1 MAPNSS
7 SARGLLA
14 ALRAPAALTV
24 LCLLLSASNA
34 SAESAPGTLA
44 LYEPPLS
51 GEPGADATGADGAV
65 WFTVASPAAIDRIDS
80 SGHLTEY
87 AAGLDAGSHPVS
99 IARGPDGN
107 VWFTDDGTTP
117 AIGRVTPSGEITE
130 FSEGLPAGSHPAQI
144 ATGPDGAVWFTDQG
158 SEPAVGSISPLG
170 AIVEFKAGLAVGSR
184 PAGIA
189 AGPEGDLWFTDDGT
203 TAAIGRLEPATES
216 GEIKEFSA
224 GLNEGS
230 APGSI
235 AAGPDGELWFADRGS
250 TPAIG
255 HLTPDGETP
264 TIEELS
270 EGLPVGS
277 APGAISTGA
286 DGNLWFTDEDALAPA
301 LGRITALGTVTEF
314 TAPPAVGQTPAPGL
328 APAADAR
335 LWFGLDAGVGSSIAA
350 ATTGAPVGQI
360 APSVLGSGVVGT
372 PALCTGASWP
382 GWNGS
387 TPSSTAFGFDGYSW
401 QLDGVAIEGAGGETY
416 IPPIGDA
423 GHRLS
428 CRVTA
433 TYALPSVTEV
443 AVSEAVTLAAPS
455 IERSPTPPS
464 ATGTLAVSPS
474 VVFSAAKSSCAGTTW
489 TASSLA
495 TQWLLDGS
503 PIAGATQSSFT
514 PPRSDDGHALA
525 CRQTATS
532 PEGSSSLTS
541 ASRTIHEQPP
551 QPSWATAPASE
562 QCSSPVCM
570 QSGEAGEGESQGAY
584 QQGGAWFA
592 ASAVRCVSA
601 PWTSTAGGS
610 LLPDVARSA
619 QAHAVSMALQRMT
632 ASGPVTV
639 ASTELGDLGTARDAI
654 DDLGSAVGAPF
665 ERLIASSYGTQTF
678 AHGELWTQR
687 FPGSI
692 GQPSWFVAGQGD
704 LLYDVSSGAAVEGSF
719 QLLYNLTA
727 ADLGARLRCVA
738 VAEDGPLSAPTRASH
753 TSSEYTVS
761 SSSRCAPQWLAPGHG
776 PQPTA
781 FVLGRLRCLQAPS
794 NLGALGGGSPGLA
807 VGAGAMRFSL
817 YCALSS
823 GCRGRLALAAPGG
836 SVIAQTNLALG
847 HGQRGLVRLTLGSD
861 GRRLLRRRGKL
872 GLAANLSLRAQRHV
886 RHVSALRLFGV
897 D

>member
-14 ALRAPAALTV
+14 ALRTLGALTV
-24 LCLLLSASNA
+24 LCLLLSASSA
-34 SAESAPGTLA
+34 RAESAPGTLA
-44 LYEPPLS
+44 LYEPPLA

-107 VWFTDDGTTP
+107 VWFTDDGSTP
-117 AIGRVTPSGEITE
+117 AIGRVTPSGEIVE
-130 FSEGLPAGSHPAQI
+130 FSQGLPAGSHPTQI
-144 ATGPDGAVWFTDQG
+144 TTGPDGAVWFTDQG
-158 SEPAVGSISPLG
+158 AEPALGSISPLG

-184 PAGIA
+184 PVGIA

-203 TAAIGRLEPATES
+203 TAAIGRLAPTAES
-216 GEIKEFSA
+216 GEIKEFTT

-230 APGSI
+230 EPGSI
-235 AAGPDGELWFADRGS
+235 TAGPDGRLWLTDHGS
-250 TPAIG
+250 TAAIARV
-255 HLTPDGETP
+255 TPNGETP

-270 EGLPVGS
+270 EGLPAGS
-277 APGAISTGA
+277 VPGAISTGA
-286 DGNLWFTDEDALAPA
+286 DGNLWFADEDALAPA
-301 LGRITALGTVTEF
+301 LGQITLAGAVTEF
-314 TAPPAVGQTPAPGL
+314 TAPPGVGQTPAPGL

-335 LWFGLDAGVGSSIAA
+335 LWFGLDAGAGSSIAA
-350 ATTGAPVGQI
+350 ATTGAPAGQI
-360 APSVLGSGVVGT
+360 TPSVLGSGVVGA
-372 PALCTGASWP
+372 PERCTGASWP
-382 GWNGS
+382 QWNGS
-387 TPSSTAFGFDGYSW
+387 TPSLTAFGFDGYSW
-401 QLDGVAIEGAGGETY
+401 QLDDVAIEGAGGETY
-416 IPPIGDA
+416 VPPIGDA

-443 AVSEAVTLAAPS
+443 AVSEALTLRAPP
-455 IERSPTPPS
+455 IERTPTPPS
-464 ATGTLAVSPS
+464 ATGMIAVSPS
-474 VVFSAAKSSCAGTTW
+474 VVFSAVNSNCAGTTW
-489 TASSLA
+489 TASSVA
-495 TQWLLDGS
+495 TQWLLDGA
-503 PIAGATQSSFT
+503 PISGATQSSFT

-570 QSGEAGEGESQGAY
+570 QSGEAGEGESHGAY
-584 QQGGAWFA
+584 PQGGAWFA

-601 PWTSTAGGS
+601 PWTSTAGSS

-619 QAHAVSMALQRMT
+619 QAHTVGMALQRMT
-632 ASGPVTV
+632 SSGPVTV
-639 ASTELGDLGTARDAI
+639 ASAELGDLATAHDAI
-654 DDLGSAVGAPF
+654 DAPRSELGSPF

-678 AHGELWTQR
+678 VRGELWTQR

-704 LLYDVSSGAAVEGSF
+704 LLYEVSSSAGVEGSF

-738 VAEDGPLSAPTRASH
+738 SAEDGPLSASTRASH

-761 SSSRCAPQWLAPGHG
+761 SGSRCAPQQLASGHG

-794 NLGALGGGSPGLA
+794 NLRVLGGSPPGLA
-807 VGAGAMRFSL
+807 VDAGAMHLSL
-817 YCALSS
+817 DCALSS
-823 GCRGRLALAAPGG
+823 GCHGRLALAAADG

-847 HGQRGLVRLTLGSD
+847 HGQRRLVHLMLSPE
-861 GRRLLRRRGKL
+861 GRRRLRRSKL

-886 RHVSALRLFGV
+886 RHVSALRVFGV

>member
-1 MAPNSS
+1 M
-7 SARGLLA
+7 
-14 ALRAPAALTV
+14 PAALTV
-24 LCLLLSASNA
+24 ACLLLSASSA
-34 SAESAPGTLA
+34 RAESAPGTLA
-44 LYEPPLS
+44 LYEPPLA
-51 GEPGADATGADGAV
+51 GEPRADATGADGAV
-65 WFTVASPAAIDRIDS
+65 WFTVASPAAIDRVDS

-87 AAGLDAGSHPVS
+87 AAGLNAGSHPVS

-107 VWFTDDGTTP
+107 VWFTDDGSTP
-117 AIGRVTPSGEITE
+117 AIGRVTPSGEIVE
-130 FSEGLPAGSHPAQI
+130 FSEGLPAGSHPTQI
-144 ATGPDGAVWFTDQG
+144 ATGPDDAVWFTDQG
-158 SEPAVGSISPLG
+158 SEPAVGSVFPLG

-184 PAGIA
+184 PTGIA
-189 AGPEGDLWFTDDGT
+189 AGPEGDLWFTDAGT
-203 TAAIGRLEPATES
+203 TAAVGRLAPATES

-224 GLNEGS
+224 GLSEGS

-235 AAGPDGELWFADRGS
+235 ATGPDGKLWFVDRGS

-255 HLTPDGETP
+255 RLTPNGETP

-277 APGAISTGA
+277 VPDAISTGA

-301 LGRITALGTVTEF
+301 LGRINAAGAVTEF

-335 LWFGLDAGVGSSIAA
+335 LWFGLDTGAGSSIAA
-350 ATTGAPVGQI
+350 ATTGAPAGQI
-360 APSVLGSGVVGT
+360 APSVLGSGITGT
-372 PALCTGASWP
+372 PERCTGASWP
-382 GWNGS
+382 QWNGS

-401 QLDGVAIEGAGGETY
+401 QLDDVTIEGAGSETY
-416 IPPIGDA
+416 MPPIGDA

-443 AVSEAVTLAAPS
+443 AVSEAVTLRAPS
-455 IERSPTPPS
+455 IERISTPPN
-464 ATGTLAVSPS
+464 ATGTLIVSPGI
-474 VVFSAAKSSCAGTTW
+474 VFSAAKSTCAGTTW
-489 TASSLA
+489 TASSVA
-495 TQWLLDGS
+495 TQWLLDGA
-503 PIAGATQSSFT
+503 PIAGATQLRFT

-541 ASRTIHEQPP
+541 AARTIHEQPP
-551 QPSWATAPASE
+551 QPTWATAAASE
-562 QCSSPVCM
+562 QCSIPLCM

-584 QQGGAWFA
+584 QQDAAWYA
-592 ASAVRCVSA
+592 ASPVRCVSA

-610 LLPDVARSA
+610 LLPDVARLA
-619 QAHAVSMALQRMT
+619 QAHTVSMALQRMT

-639 ASTELGDLGTARDAI
+639 ASAELSDLGTSRDAI
-654 DDLGSAVGAPF
+654 DDPSSEIGSPF

-678 AHGELWTQR
+678 AHGELWAQR

-704 LLYDVSSGAAVEGSF
+704 LLYDVSNGAAGEGSF

-727 ADLGARLRCVA
+727 ADLGTRLRCVA
-738 VAEDGPLSAPTRASH
+738 GAEDGPLSAPTRAIH

-761 SSSRCAPQWLAPGHG
+761 ASASCAPRRLVSGRG
-776 PQPTA
+776 LQPIA

-794 NLGALGGGSPGLA
+794 NLRGLGGGPSGLA
-807 VGAGAMRFSL
+807 VGAGAMRLSL

-823 GCRGRLALAAPGG
+823 GCRGRLALAASASG
-836 SVIAQTNLALG
+836 SVIAQANLALG
-847 HGQRGLVRLTLGSD
+847 HGQRRLVRLTLSPE

-872 GLAANLSLRAQRHV
+872 GLAANLSLHTQRSV

-897 D
+897 V